1 MGQPFP
7 VLFVSHGAPTFAV
20 EPGLAG
26 AALNSLGKELPTPH
40 AVVILSPHWR
50 SNRSIRVTGHAQ
62 PETVHDFGGFPDA
75 LYRLR
80 YPAPG
85 APDLAASIVGTL
97 SASGWEAEINQR
109 RGRDHGAWV
118 PLLHLL
124 PSANVPVVQL
134 SMPASMDPVS
144 ALRLGQALESL
155 RSEDILIVA
164 SGSLTH
170 NLYEFRGSGP
180 DAAPYVEGFATWT
193 ASALARQ
200 DTDALINYRKE
211 APDAVRAHP
220 TDEHFL
226 PLFIALGAAGSDYQL
241 RVLEGGVVH
250 GVLSMD
256 SYMFSNP

>member
-26 AALNSLGKELPTPH
+26 AALNSLGKELPPPR

-50 SNRSIRVTGHAQ
+50 SSRGIRATASPQ

-75 LYRLR
+75 LYQLR
-80 YPAPG
+80 YSAPG
-85 APDLAASIVGTL
+85 DPALAKSIVETL
-97 SASGWEAEINQR
+97 VAAGWDAEIDDR
-109 RGRDHGAWV
+109 RGWDHGAWV

-124 PSANVPVVQL
+124 PSADVPVVQV
-134 SMPASMDPVS
+134 SMPASLDPVS
-144 ALRLGQALESL
+144 ALRLGEALNPL

-170 NLYEFRGSGP
+170 NLYEFRSSGQN
-180 DAAPYVEGFATWT
+180 AAPYVEGFANWT
-193 ASALARQ
+193 ASALAQ
-200 DTDALINYRKE
+200 KDIQGLINYREE
-211 APDAVRAHP
+211 APDGVRAHP

-226 PLFIALGAAGSDYQL
+226 PLFIALGAAGPDYHL
-241 RVLEGGVVH
+241 RVLKGGVVH

-256 SYMFSNP
+256 SYLFSNP